1 MEDAARINQTFPRKW
16 VTIASVALLGIGG
29 VAIYLPLRSPST
41 PTTPAV
47 TTITPK
53 IQTVTA
59 LGRLEPDGEV
69 IQLKASTSTQESRIA
84 ELRVQEGDEVKA
96 GDIIAILDSRDRLQA
111 QLEQAQKDVEV
122 AKARLEQV
130 KAGAKSG
137 DLAAQK
143 AQISRLQAQLQGDEA
158 AQKATL
164 QRIQAEWEG
173 ERSAQEATVSRI
185 QAQWE
190 GESTAQAATISRLR
204 AELNNAEAEY
214 QRYQQLYA
222 EGAISQSSFDSK
234 QLNVETSR
242 QKIAEAVANLDR
254 INRTAKEQIIEA
266 VANLDRINRT
276 AKEQII
282 EAEVTLSRIQS
293 TGSQQI
299 SQARSQLES
308 LAEVRPV
315 DVQVAQTEVNQ
326 AIANVKQANANLA
339 QVYVRSPQDGVVM
352 DIHTRAGEVVSNQG
366 IIELGRTQQMY
377 AIAEVY
383 QSDIQKIKLGQTAK
397 ITSEALPEILTGTVE
412 RIDHKVQQQSVINTD
427 PSENIDAR
435 VVEVHVRLDDNSS
448 QTAAKFTNLQVQ
460 VEVEL

>member
-1 MEDAARINQTFPRKW
+1 MQDAARIPEAFPRKW
-16 VTIASVALLGIGG
+16 ITLVSIALLGIGG

-41 PTTPAV
+41 EVIPAATV
-47 TTITPK
+47 APK

-69 IQLKASTSTQESRIA
+69 IKLKASTSTQENRIA
-84 ELRVQEGDEVKA
+84 ELLVKEGDTVEV
-96 GDIIAILDSRDRLQA
+96 GEIIAILDSRDRLQA
-111 QLEQAQKDVEV
+111 ELEGAKEDVEV

-137 DLAAQK
+137 DLAAQE
-143 AQISRLQAQLQGDEA
+143 AQISRLQAQLLGDEA

-164 QRIQAEWEG
+164 QRLQAEWEG
-173 ERSAQEATVSRI
+173 ERNAQEATISRI

-190 GESTAQAATISRLR
+190 GERNAQEATIGRLK

-214 QRYQQLYA
+214 QRYQQLYT
-222 EGAISQSSFDSK
+222 EGAISQSSFDTKGLS
-234 QLNVETSR
+234 VETSR
-242 QKIAEAVANLDR
+242 Q
-254 INRTAKEQIIEA
+254 QIIEA
-266 VANLDRINRT
+266 EANLERINRT

-293 TGSQQI
+293 TGDQQI

-315 DVQVAQTEVNQ
+315 DVQLAQTEVNR
-326 AIANVKQANANLA
+326 AIAAVKQAEANLA

-352 DIHTRAGEVVSNQG
+352 DIHTRAGEVVSNEG
-366 IIELGRTQQMY
+366 IVEIGRTQQMY

-383 QSDIQKIKLGQTAK
+383 QSDIQKIQPGKTAK

-412 RIDHKVQQQSVINTD
+412 RIDRKVQQQSVINAD

-435 VVEVHVRLDDNSS
+435 VVEVHVRLDESSS

-460 VEVEL
+460 VEVQL